1 MMKVHN
7 RPQNRCFFLFF
18 HRNGQNIGF
27 AMPVIFSSEDGK
39 CFIMEFCIY
48 PEFRGNGTGKEC
60 ARALL
65 HWAREHG
72 ALYAELNYGGDE
84 RRCHFW
90 ESVGFVENGSD
101 AWGEPLM
108 ILPPTE
114 DVPITVEILSDPE
127 DWQLMKLENGFKR
140 EIGEDTLTEEKQ
152 KQLQQAVKQGKI
164 TFFIAR
170 RGYRAV
176 GMCSAAK
183 CYSTFSCWD
192 TAVFEDFYIEP
203 VFRGKGIARKLAKAA
218 QTWCAENGMSSL
230 TVCCAPCDENMYQS
244 LGFDVRLGTTFAH
257 LE

>member
-1 MMKVHN
+1 M
-7 RPQNRCFFLFF
+7 RE
-18 HRNGQNIGF
+18 
-27 AMPVIFSSEDGK
+27 EDRQR
-39 CFIMEFCIY
+39 I
-48 PEFRGNGTGKEC
+48 
-60 ARALL
+60 L
-65 HWAREHG
+65 
-72 ALYAELNYGGDE
+72 E
-84 RRCHFW
+84 RRRR
-90 ESVGFVENGSD
+90 ERARQRKRKAMMMRAAVAGGLV
-101 AWGEPLM
+101 L
-108 ILPPTE
+108 ILILA
-114 DVPITVEILSDPE
+114 ITAVALGVRKGKQDKAQEKARQEQALKE
-127 DWQLMKLENGFKR
+127 E
-140 EIGEDTLTEEKQ
+140 EEKQ